1 MTDKTLAELAKE
13 LKTAIGEA
21 KGGYQELVGRMEKGE
36 KLSENLKGDFDEF
49 LVKFSTLQEQVSELE
64 QKGSRTD
71 LGGQPEFKSLG
82 HALINSD
89 GFKSAGGSNMAQ
101 GNRIYL
107 TEKAALRT
115 IDSPLVAPE
124 RRPDIVPIPQETLTI
139 RDLFAQGTTSSNA
152 YQFVQETG
160 FANNAKAT
168 AEGEKLPESSIT
180 SEMKTV
186 NVQAIGH
193 HLPVSK
199 YLLDD
204 APGLQSF
211 IDNRMIYGVKHMED
225 RLLLL
230 GDGMGANIMGVL
242 PQASAFS
249 APAEIEEYT
258 IIDQLRLAALQG
270 IWAEYPMSGI
280 VLHPMKWAEIEL
292 MKDTIGRYIIGNPQN
307 ITNPTMWGL
316 PVVQSHAMAGDG
328 FVVGAFKHSGE
339 IKDREEV
346 SVEIGYIDK
355 DFINNQVTIKA
366 YERLALAIYRP
377 EAFIKGTLVAKV
389 KG

>member
-1 MTDKTLAELAKE
+1 MTDKTLTELANE
-13 LKTAIGEA
+13 LKAAIGET
-21 KGGYQELVGRMEKGE
+21 KGSHEEMKGRMEKGE
-36 KLSENLKGDFDEF
+36 KLSENLKGDVDE
-49 LVKFSTLQEQVSELE
+49 LLIKLNTLQEQVSELE
-64 QKGSRTD
+64 QKASRTD

-115 IDSPLVAPE
+115 TGSPLVAPE
-124 RRPDIVPIPQETLTI
+124 RHPEIVPIPQETLTV

-168 AEGEKLPESSIT
+168 PEGEKLPESSIT
-180 SEMKTV
+180 FEMKTA
-186 NVQAIGH
+186 NVQPIGH
-193 HLPVSK
+193 YLPVSK

-230 GDGMGANIMGVL
+230 GDGTGANIMGVL

-280 VLHPMKWAEIEL
+280 VIHPMKWAEIEL
-292 MKDTIGRYIIGNPQN
+292 MKDTIGRYIIGNPQSM
-307 ITNPTMWGL
+307 TNPTLWGL
-316 PVVQSHAMAGDG
+316 PVVQSHAMARDG
-328 FVVGAFKHSGE
+328 FIVGAFKHSGE

-346 SVEIGYIDK
+346 SVEIGYIND
-355 DFINNQVTIKA
+355 DFVRNQVTIKA

-377 EAFIKGTLVAKV
+377 EAFIKGTLAAKV

>member
-1 MTDKTLAELAKE
+1 MSEKTLTELATE
-13 LKTAIGEA
+13 LKTAISEA
-21 KGGYQELVGRMEKGE
+21 KGGYEEMKGRMENGE
-36 KLSENLKGDFDEF
+36 KLSENLKGDVDE
-49 LVKFSTLQEQVSELE
+49 LLTKFSTLQEQVSELE
-64 QKGSRTD
+64 QKASRTD

-115 IDSPLVAPE
+115 TGSPLVAPE
-124 RRPDIVPIPQETLTI
+124 RHPDIVPIPQETLTV

-168 AEGEKLPESSIT
+168 PEGEKLPESRIT
-180 SEMKTV
+180 FEMQTV

-193 HLPVSK
+193 TLPVSK

-211 IDNRMIYGVKHMED
+211 IDNQMVYGVKHNED
-225 RLLLL
+225 RLLLN
-230 GDGMGANIMGVL
+230 GDGLGANIKGVL
-242 PQASAFS
+242 PQASAFA
-249 APAEIEEYT
+249 APSEIEAYT

-270 IWAEYPMSGI
+270 IWAGYPMSGI

-292 MKDTIGRYIIGNPQN
+292 MKDDIGRYIIGNPQGSLN
-307 ITNPTMWGL
+307 ATLWGL
-316 PVVQSHAMAGDG
+316 PVVESHGMARDG
-328 FVVGAFKHSGE
+328 FVVGAFKHAGE
-339 IKDREEV
+339 IKDREEMT
-346 SVEIGYIDK
+346 VEIGYVND
-355 DFINNQVTIKA
+355 DFASNQVTIKA

-377 EAFIKGTLVAKV
+377 EAFIKGTLAAKV